1 MWREIYHVR
10 ARAGKFGC
18 IVKSFGARALPYTNT
33 SSTWRAK
40 RAQGMSGEK
49 ERVTRLETR
58 AREAENALQQL
69 RAYIELLRKKASTEK

>member
-1 MWREIYHVR
+1 MY

-18 IVKSFGARALPYTNT
+18 IVKSFRALSYTNK

-40 RAQGMSGEK
+40 RALGMSGEK

-69 RAYIELLRKKASTEK
+69 RAYIELLRKKASEEILFMHTPLT